1 MSNIQT
7 LNTLYESKIVAI
19 LRNVDEKKI
28 DNVVKALIGGGIKC
42 IEITM
47 GSSGTLEQ
55 IKNIK
60 RKYKDSVS
68 IGAGTVLDAAACRM
82 AIEAGAEYIVTPTVN
97 KDVIKM
103 SNMYGKPCIP
113 GAMTPTEI
121 LTAYEYGASMIKVF
135 PATTLGTSFFR
146 EISGPLGFIPLM
158 ATGGINIE
166 NIDSYIKVG
175 VKAFGMGSS
184 LISKQAVETDDYE
197 KIREDAAKII
207 TMVSK

>member
-1 MSNIQT
+1 MPDIQT
-7 LNTLYESKIVAI
+7 LNTLYDSKIVAI
-19 LRNVDEKKI
+19 LRKVDEKKI
-28 DNVVKALIGGGIKC
+28 ENVVHALIEGGIKC

-47 GSSGTLEQ
+47 GSNGTLEQ
-55 IKNIK
+55 IRDIK
-60 RKYKDSVS
+60 KKYKDRVT

-146 EISGPLGFIPLM
+146 EISGPLGYIPIM

-166 NIDSYIKVG
+166 NIDNYIKAG
-175 VKAFGMGSS
+175 VKVFGMGSS
-184 LISKQAVETDDYE
+184 LISKQAIETGNFE
-197 KIREDAAKII
+197 KIKEDAVKIVEKI
-207 TMVSK
+207 SN